1 MAPPAPG
8 PRARSAALVCLTLV
22 LAALAAW
29 YGRGL
34 ATDNRVEMWA
44 TSLGHDPA
52 YTLLL
57 EQFGGDA
64 LVLVRVAGFDAE
76 RAGHAEFLDGLAA
89 RLAALP
95 GAARAVDGLHLPGLR
110 ADGVAER
117 LTEFE
122 QRPLARAI
130 GLGGA
135 AAGHVDVFVVMEHTA
150 GAAEAR
156 AFDAAFAP
164 LRAEASA
171 LGLALTAAGHPFLS
185 AALDRESQSVERLF
199 GPLLVVSGFAVCA
212 LFLRSWALAGVALL
226 PGLVGAVAVRAGL
239 RLCGVPSNMILVAA
253 GPLVFVVLV
262 ASMVHLAAAW
272 RRATQAGMSAPE
284 AARAARRATL
294 RPAAMA
300 AATTI
305 VGFGVFA
312 ASDVSAVRELG
323 LTVAAAVLLLVP
335 LSYVAM
341 PIALAGLGVPTAR
354 GGGPAA
360 RAWERVALAA
370 AQRRGPVLAA
380 TAGLLALGVLA
391 PRGMPVA
398 VSAVDYFPAAHP
410 VRAEYAALDTTSAG
424 LVGLDVLVRAPGG
437 VEPRAARELCEQLG
451 RCTGVGAVFGPPA
464 VVADLA
470 ALGPL
475 AALVGP
481 RVLRETGR
489 LGVDGA
495 WWRFTARASVNT
507 PAEIAGLSAD
517 VHRAAAD
524 WSAAHGI
531 EAHVAGSLLRLFA
544 LQEALVGTLA
554 RSLGLTA
561 LVALLSFCLCLR
573 DRRALAAA
581 CVATLVP
588 VAAVLAGARALG
600 YALDAATVMVASA
613 VVGLALDNTYHILLA
628 GGPGG
633 AGSRAARAAAF
644 GRVGGAA
651 VAGIVILAVGFGC
664 LGLADFQPTA
674 RFGTL
679 AALGFLGALVADVAV
694 LPALWLPAGPAGAHA
709 PAAVAA
715 DAGALGPGSGQSP
728 AACSTES

>member
-1 MAPPAPG
+1 MPLPVPG
-8 PRARSAALVCLTLV
+8 PRVRAVALVALTLLLAAAAAL
-22 LAALAAW
+22 

-34 ATDNRVEMWA
+34 VTDNRVETWA

-64 LVLVRVAGFDAE
+64 LVLVRVADFDAE
-76 RAGHAEFLDGLAA
+76 RPDHAAFLDGLAA
-89 RLAALP
+89 RLADLP

-110 ADGVAER
+110 AAGVPER
-117 LTEFE
+117 LVEFE
-122 QRPLARAI
+122 GRPLARAI
-130 GLGGA
+130 DLGGA
-135 AAGHVDVFVVMEHTA
+135 AAERVDVFVVMEHTA

-156 AFDAAFAP
+156 AFDAEFEH
-164 LRAEASA
+164 LRAEARQ

-199 GPLLVVSGFAVCA
+199 GPLLVVSGYGVCA
-212 LFLRSWALAGVALL
+212 LFLRSLGLAGVALL

-239 RLCGVPSNMILVAA
+239 RLVGVPSNMILVAA

-272 RRATQAGMSAPE
+272 RRFALAGLSPVE
-284 AARAARRATL
+284 AAYAARRATL

-300 AATTI
+300 ALTTVI
-305 VGFGVFA
+305 GFGVFA
-312 ASDVSAVRELG
+312 TSDVSAVRELG

-335 LSYVAM
+335 ASYIAM
-341 PIALAGLGVPTAR
+341 PIALAGLCPPRPSTQPVP
-354 GGGPAA
+354 PAGA
-360 RAWERVALAA
+360 LWQRVAEASA
-370 AQRRGPVLAA
+370 RRRGPVVGA
-380 TAGLLALGVLA
+380 TALLLTAGALA

-398 VSAVDYFPAAHP
+398 VSAVDYFPPAHP
-410 VRAEYAALDTTSAG
+410 VRAEYAALDAGSAG
-424 LVGLDVLVRAPGG
+424 LAGLDVLVRAPGG
-437 VEPRAARELCEQLG
+437 VEPRAAGELCALLANCS
-451 RCTGVGAVFGPPA
+451 RVGAVFGPPA

-470 ALGPL
+470 TLGPL

-489 LGVDGA
+489 LGADGA

-507 PAEIAGLSAD
+507 PGEIAGFSAD
-517 VHRAAAD
+517 VRRAAAD
-524 WSAAHGI
+524 WSAGTGH
-531 EAHVAGSLLRLFA
+531 ETHVAGSLLRLFA
-544 LQEALVGTLA
+544 MQEALVGTLA

-561 LVALLSFCLCLR
+561 LVALVSFCLCLR
-573 DRRALAAA
+573 DRRAIAAA

-613 VVGLALDNTYHILLA
+613 VVGLALDNTYHLLLA

-633 AGSRAARAAAF
+633 SGPRADRLAAF
-644 GRVGGAA
+644 GRVGGPA

-674 RFGTL
+674 RFGLL
-679 AALGFLGALVADVAV
+679 AALGFLGALAADVAV
-694 LPALWLPAGPAGAHA
+694 LPALWVPGAAGA
-709 PAAVAA
+709 AAALG